1 MKKIFDKKTIIT
13 VIICGIIFTSIGVY
27 ATNYFAKDVTYK
39 SNDENWKVTNVN
51 DALDDLYVLANDDTA
66 EIIETGTVSQYLD
79 LSAGVNLKL
88 SLKNTYT
95 EEDNAKLILLS
106 TSVSGLAAPYLN
118 AGNMASKIVGNSK
131 SLYLTNAAG
140 LSGTGGTTTINYAVV
155 KLKEN

>member
-66 EIIETGTVSQYLD
+66 EIIETGTVSQYMTADTD
-79 LSAGVNLKL
+79 LLVKFTF
-88 SLKNTYT
+88 KNTYI
-95 EEDNAKLILLS
+95 EEDNAHLVILGVDIVG
-106 TSVSGLAAPYLN
+106 TAAPYLN
-118 AGNMASKIVGNSK
+118 IGPSCNIIGNYSEIYLWNGAGTS
-131 SLYLTNAAG
+131 AG
-140 LSGTGGTTTINYAVV
+140 TITINYAVV

>member
-66 EIIETGTVSQYLD
+66 ETPQAVMQYGTAKGSFII
-79 LSAGVNLKL
+79 
-88 SLKNTYT
+88 
-95 EEDNAKLILLS
+95 
-106 TSVSGLAAPYLN
+106 
-118 AGNMASKIVGNSK
+118 
-131 SLYLTNAAG
+131 
-140 LSGTGGTTTINYAVV
+140 
-155 KLKEN
+155 